1 MLPYQDSAFSVH
13 IQRENSMGSG
23 AVLTSNEAFLATDVQ
38 MIHGADVRLRCRHL
52 LSKCHC
58 ETCVC
63 S

>member
-1 MLPYQDSAFSVH
+1 MLPCQDSAFSIP
-13 IQRENSMGSG
+13 IQRENSTGSG

-38 MIHGADVRLRCRHL
+38 KIHGAYVHLRCRHL